1 MKNTQSSPLIKAI
14 IFDCDG
20 VLLDSE
26 AIGGRIEVNALKKL
40 GISIEEEEY
49 NKRFSG
55 VTTIQALQ
63 TVTAESGVSISDSMI
78 EEIENEITEAL
89 DKEVKVIPH
98 VVETLKAI
106 SIPKAVASNSHFPRL
121 LRLLNS
127 RHLDQYFDDCIF
139 SADMVSKPKPYP
151 DLYQFAAKKMG
162 VLPSECLVIED
173 SPTGAQAASKAG
185 MKVLG
190 FIGTSQSQKI
200 SDQSFFE
207 AGVGVVFND
216 MLQLPEL
223 IQLES
228 HCYLVNQA
236 KLGFA

>member
-1 MKNTQSSPLIKAI
+1 MKNSQLHPSIKAI

-26 AIGGRIEVNALKKL
+26 EIGGRVEVNALKKK
-40 GISIEEEEY
+40 GIFINEEEY

-55 VTTIQALQ
+55 VTTTDALQ
-63 TVTAESGVSISDSMI
+63 TVTGEAGVPITASEI
-78 EEIENEITEAL
+78 EEIENEITETL
-89 DKEVKVIPH
+89 DKEVKVIPNI
-98 VVETLKAI
+98 VETLQAI
-106 SIPKAVASNSHFPRL
+106 QLPKAVASNSHFPRL

-139 SADMVSKPKPYP
+139 SADMVSKPKPHP
-151 DLYQFAAKKMG
+151 DLYQFIARKMG

-173 SPTGAQAASKAG
+173 SPTGAEAAHKAG

-190 FIGTSQSQKI
+190 FIGALQSQKI
-200 SDQSFFE
+200 PDQSFFK
-207 AGVGVVFND
+207 AGAELVFND

-228 HCYLVNQA
+228 RCY
-236 KLGFA
+236 

>member
-1 MKNTQSSPLIKAI
+1 MKNTQSSHSIKAI

-26 AIGGRIEVNALKKL
+26 EIGGRVEVNALKKK
-40 GISIEEEEY
+40 GISIDEEQY

-55 VTTIQALQ
+55 VTTLEALQ
-63 TVTAESGVSISDSMI
+63 TVTAEAGVPISAREI

-98 VVETLKAI
+98 IIETLKTI
-106 SIPKAVASNSHFPRL
+106 KLPKAVASNSHLPRL

-151 DLYQFAAKKMG
+151 DLYQFVAKRMG

-173 SPTGAQAASKAG
+173 SPTGAKAASKAG

-207 AGVGVVFND
+207 VGVEVVFND

-228 HCYLVNQA
+228 RCY
-236 KLGFA
+236 

>member
-1 MKNTQSSPLIKAI
+1 MKNFTSPLIKAI

-26 AIGGRIEVNALKKL
+26 EIGGHIEVEALKKL
-40 GISIEEEEY
+40 GIFLEEEEY

-55 VTTIQALQ
+55 VTTADALQ
-63 TVTAESGVSISDSMI
+63 TVTKESGVSISDAQI
-78 EEIENEITEAL
+78 NEIENEITGAL
-89 DKEVKVIPH
+89 EKDVKVIPH
-98 VVETLKAI
+98 VAETLRAI
-106 SIPKAVASNSHFPRL
+106 QLPKAVASNSHFPRL
-121 LRLLNS
+121 LKLLNS

-151 DLYQFAAKKMG
+151 DLYQFIAKKMG

-173 SPTGAQAASKAG
+173 SPTGAEAAHKAG

-190 FIGTSQSQKI
+190 FIGTAQSQKI
-200 SDQSFFE
+200 SDKRFFE
-207 AGVGVVFND
+207 AGAEIVFSD

-228 HCYLVNQA
+228 HCS
-236 KLGFA
+236 